1 MSTIFYI
8 ARHGQSEGNVAGDI
22 MGGDPPLTE
31 LGLEQAS
38 ALANLFK
45 STKINRVFASNLI
58 RARQTAQAIAD
69 QQGLELE
76 IDSRLKERSF
86 GSLEGQTAN
95 YFSTNFQAEIDQFR
109 NGSLTYQMA
118 WKVVEDMESFSQLL
132 DRVLPFFND
141 FDGNSQEE
149 NILLVTH
156 ANVILALLGHLAF
169 LNSYRELP
177 YGSIQNTSYLKIRKQ
192 AQNFEIIE
200 TLGISKKK

>member
-8 ARHGQSEGNVAGDI
+8 ARHGQSVGNVSGDI

-38 ALANLFK
+38 ALADLFK

-109 NGSLTYQMA
+109 NGSLTEQMA

-156 ANVILALLGHLAF
+156 ANVILALLGHFAF
-169 LNSYRELP
+169 VNSYRELP

-192 AQNFEIIE
+192 AKNFEIIE